1 MMRKLLIAG
10 NWKMNGSLALAK
22 NMIHSLKQARLES
35 EQIESMLFPSFVHL
49 SSMLEL
55 AEGTKIKIGAQ
66 NVSEQL
72 QGALTGEISLPMLQE
87 IGVTHVLLGHSE
99 RRSLYNESDELIFKK
114 TKLAVEQGFN
124 VIFCVGESLEARELG
139 DTKSVINKQL
149 QALLA
154 SPALLNHITIAYEP
168 VWAIGTGKT
177 ASPEQAQEVHQFIR
191 EKVAAK
197 DLARSQS
204 MQILYGGSVNAGNA
218 KALFA
223 KPDIDG
229 GLVGGAS
236 LKVEDF
242 LGIIE
247 CIR

>member
-1 MMRKLLIAG
+1 MRKLLIAG